1 MNKYVLKRPVTFD
14 GREIKEI
21 TLNLD
26 DLAYKD
32 LRRAEKEARLMC
44 GKKERLSMP
53 KEFDTKY
60 TSCLLAIA
68 AGEPVE
74 LIQSLKAAD
83 FTAINNQMTDFLLG
97 GDWDE
102 DTEETEENFIPMK
115 QTLKTEAITPPEA

>member
-1 MNKYVLKRPVTFD
+1 MSKYVLKRPITFD

-21 TLNLD
+21 NLNLD
-26 DLAYKD
+26 DLGYND

-68 AGEPVE
+68 AGETVE
-74 LIQSLKAAD
+74 LIQSLKAVD
-83 FTAINNQMTDFLLG
+83 FTAINMQMSDFLLG

-102 DTEETEENFIPMK
+102 DTEETEETTTPTKKIA
-115 QTLKTEAITPPEA
+115 KTESTTTA